1 MLYKIFKIKKEL
13 RKYIKY
19 MGRNTVKVK
28 GFIMIKIYGNNDL
41 IFASYLPK
49 KRDLFDFID
58 YCKQEINLFG

>member
-1 MLYKIFKIKKEL
+1 MIYKIFKIKKEL

-19 MGRNTVKVK
+19 MGRNNVKVK
-28 GFIMIKIYGNNDL
+28 GFIMLKIYSNNGL

-58 YCKQEINLFG
+58 YCKQEINFFG